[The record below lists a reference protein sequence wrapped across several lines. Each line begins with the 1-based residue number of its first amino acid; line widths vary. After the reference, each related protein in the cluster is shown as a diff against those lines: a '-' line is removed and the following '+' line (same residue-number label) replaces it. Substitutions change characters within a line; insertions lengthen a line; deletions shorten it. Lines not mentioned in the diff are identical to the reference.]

1 MCSIYIVWLSCSVF
15 FSLKLLQFLGKIV
28 FYLNYFVFRT
38 PGRSPSGAGE
48 GTEKGVA
55 VRPSSTLDSSSS
67 ESVDGVDLPH
77 KTPIPHTVLPQVR
90 TVRIFLYSYK

>member
-1 MCSIYIVWLSCSVF
+1 MIDAVS
-15 FSLKLLQFLGKIV
+15 
-28 FYLNYFVFRT
+28 YLNLSVFRT

-55 VRPSSTLDSSSS
+55 VGPSSTLDSSSS

-77 KTPIPHTVLPQVR
+77 KTPIPHTVLPQVSTAR
-90 TVRIFLYSYK
+90 M